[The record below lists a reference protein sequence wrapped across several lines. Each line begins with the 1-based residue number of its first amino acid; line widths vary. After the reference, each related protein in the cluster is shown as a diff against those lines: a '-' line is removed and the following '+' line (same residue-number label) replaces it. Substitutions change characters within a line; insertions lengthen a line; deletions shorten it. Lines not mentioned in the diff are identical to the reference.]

1 MVLQKDYWELLLI
14 VDDVDP
20 YNKEAADQ
28 AAISGYSYAY
38 MAGTLVANGNDTY
51 LYAYTLGD
59 DSMSSIGA
67 VEYSNVLLKTNTV
80 NLE

>member
-1 MVLQKDYWELLLI
+1 
-14 VDDVDP
+14 
-20 YNKEAADQ
+20 
-28 AAISGYSYAY
+28 

-59 DSMSSIGA
+59 DSMPNIEA
-67 VEYSNVLLKTNTV
+67 VEYNNVLLKANTV